1 MTDISIIIVVIVL
14 TLAAAFILIYRR
26 KKTKLSV
33 SAYIT
38 TDVVEQKSFR
48 KGTIVSDSNGT
59 IYEILLKLKITN
71 NTDSYLEILSVFIEY
86 EFEEDSTSEFEIIP
100 NEFPIAIEQLDNCEI
115 SIQKE
120 WLDYENVNSLGV
132 IDSDGNRYSV
142 SKQNLDKVWLESN
155 NLPSA
160 KNKYDKKQ
168 GPMDVTTDFVVVDRY
183 RIKSTS

>member
-1 MTDISIIIVVIVL
+1 MTDIGIAVIVIL
-14 TLAAAFILIYRR
+14 LALMVTFILIYRR

-38 TDVVEQKSFR
+38 TDVVDEKNFR
-48 KGTIVSDSNGT
+48 KGTIVSDPNGT
-59 IYEILLKLKITN
+59 IYEILLKIKITN

-86 EFEEDSTSEFEIIP
+86 EFEEDNSCEFEIIP
-100 NEFPIAIEQLDNCEI
+100 NEFPISIEQLDNCEI

-132 IDSDGNRYSV
+132 IDSDGKHYSV
-142 SKQNLDKVWLESN
+142 PKQKLDKVWLESN

-160 KNKYDKKQ
+160 KKKYDKKQ
-168 GPMDVTTDFVVVDRY
+168 GPMDVTTGFVVVDRY
-183 RIKSTS
+183 SIKSTS